1 MIQNP
6 SAWTLVDQTESGVRA
21 GLRFGDRGTHTSR
34 TMMLTELTEL
44 LAVTPSGARR
54 EDYAEAIV
62 EDNVLG
68 KQTAAT
74 RRLTNQRLGEL
85 YALDPQVPL
94 FRVLLRLWRIDT
106 AGQPLMAL
114 LCALARDPLLRATA
128 QPVLNLPVGSEL
140 MRQSILGAI
149 RESTGSRLNDAVLDK
164 VARNAG
170 SSWTQSGHLQGRV
183 RKIRQRVRP
192 TVGPAALAIWLGSI
206 DGLAGEQL
214 LDCRWTKVLDRTG
227 GETVELTLQAKRLGL
242 IQARIGGGVVEIDT
256 SRLEATAGEG

>member
-1 MIQNP
+1 
-6 SAWTLVDQTESGVRA
+6 
-21 GLRFGDRGTHTSR
+21 
-34 TMMLTELTEL
+34 
-44 LAVTPSGARR
+44 
-54 EDYAEAIV
+54 
-62 EDNVLG
+62 
-68 KQTAAT
+68 
-74 RRLTNQRLGEL
+74 
-85 YALDPQVPL
+85 
-94 FRVLLRLWRIDT
+94 
-106 AGQPLMAL
+106 
-114 LCALARDPLLRATA
+114 
-128 QPVLNLPVGSEL
+128 